1 MTGSV
6 SRRAFLG
13 LAAGAFA
20 TLAAGG
26 LSACGAAGSGSTLIN
41 VSYDPTREFYEAY
54 NRLFNAW
61 WGQGHGQQGV
71 EVIQSHGG
79 SGKQALEVA
88 NGLNA
93 DVVTLALAPD
103 IDSLANEGLIASDW
117 QSRLPNESS
126 PYTSTIV
133 FVVRRGNPLGIR
145 DWADLAADGV
155 GVIAPNPK
163 TSGGARWNYLAA
175 WAWAERQ
182 FPNEGQVKDYMR
194 KLYGN
199 VLVLDS
205 GARASTTTF
214 VENGQGDVL
223 VSWENEA
230 YLSVRDNPDGF
241 EIVTPPVSILAQ
253 PPVSV
258 VDESVDAHGTREVA
272 TAYLEHLYST
282 EAQRLCG
289 ENFYRPVDEDVLA
302 EFSGTFPSLE
312 LATIDDFGGWAQAKR
327 DHFDEGGTFDEIYGG

>member
-1 MTGSV
+1 
-6 SRRAFLG
+6 
-13 LAAGAFA
+13 
-20 TLAAGG
+20 
-26 LSACGAAGSGSTLIN
+26 
-41 VSYDPTREFYEAY
+41 
-54 NRLFNAW
+54 
-61 WGQGHGQQGV
+61 
-71 EVIQSHGG
+71 
-79 SGKQALEVA
+79 
-88 NGLNA
+88 
-93 DVVTLALAPD
+93 
-103 IDSLANEGLIASDW
+103 
-117 QSRLPNESS
+117 
-126 PYTSTIV
+126 
-133 FVVRRGNPLGIR
+133 
-145 DWADLAADGV
+145 
-155 GVIAPNPK
+155 
-163 TSGGARWNYLAA
+163 
-175 WAWAERQ
+175 
-182 FPNEGQVKDYMR
+182 MR

-302 EFSGTFPSLE
+302 EFSGTLPSLE